1 MVKKMNFIKKFI
13 RHSKNT
19 IKMTKTKKILIK
31 KRVLFRINE
40 IGFLLSLTSVL
51 FLDYLK
57 TNISVKIY
65 IFLLVWFNLYI
76 INWYYIKITKY
87 TNLRTHFKSLL

>member
-1 MVKKMNFIKKFI
+1 MNFIKKFI
-13 RHSKNT
+13 RRSKNT
-19 IKMTKTKKILIK
+19 IKMTKIKKILIK
-31 KRVLFRINE
+31 KRILFKINE

>member
-1 MVKKMNFIKKFI
+1 MNFIKKFI
-13 RHSKNT
+13 RRSKNT

-31 KRVLFRINE
+31 KRVLFKINE

-87 TNLRTHFKSLL
+87 TKLRTYFKSLL

>member
-1 MVKKMNFIKKFI
+1 
-13 RHSKNT
+13 
-19 IKMTKTKKILIK
+19 MTKTKKILIK
-31 KRVLFRINE
+31 KRVLFKINE
-40 IGFLLSLTSVL
+40 IGFLLSLTIVL

>member
-1 MVKKMNFIKKFI
+1 MKFIKKFI
-13 RHSKNT
+13 RRSKNS
-19 IKMTKTKKILIK
+19 IKMAKTKKILIK
-31 KRVLFRINE
+31 KRVLFKINE

-76 INWYYIKITKY
+76 INLYYIKITKY
-87 TNLRTHFKSLL
+87 TNLRKHFKSLL

>member
-1 MVKKMNFIKKFI
+1 MNFIIKFI
-13 RHSKNT
+13 RRSKNT

-31 KRVLFRINE
+31 KRVLFKINE

-65 IFLLVWFNLYI
+65 IFLLVWFNLYL